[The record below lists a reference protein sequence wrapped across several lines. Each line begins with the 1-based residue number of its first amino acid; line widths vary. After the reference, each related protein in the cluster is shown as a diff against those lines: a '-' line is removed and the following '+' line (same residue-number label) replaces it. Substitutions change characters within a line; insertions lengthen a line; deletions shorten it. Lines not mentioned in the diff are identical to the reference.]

1 MHGMCN
7 FEDETRAARRRAKG
21 APNSSHTSPIAPTAT
36 CCSCSLWFFVL
47 LFPHDEN
54 CAFIFA
60 TPALV
65 RLFSSC
71 VSLVCA
77 VRECVAFC
85 CEAATQAKW
94 HGFQPICI
102 AKSLSA
108 VRCSQRTSD
117 CYEVNRV
124 SVVPRYAVA
133 VGSLKLVQRG
143 NGDRENT

>member
-1 MHGMCN
+1 MHASGQMLTYSRCSYTTTLPFRRRN
-7 FEDETRAARRRAKG
+7 TSRKAARKASVEARR
-21 APNSSHTSPIAPTAT
+21 
-36 CCSCSLWFFVL
+36 F
-47 LFPHDEN
+47 
-54 CAFIFA
+54 
-60 TPALV
+60 
-65 RLFSSC
+65 
-71 VSLVCA
+71 

-85 CEAATQAKW
+85 CEAATQSKW

-102 AKSLSA
+102 ANSPSA

>member
-1 MHGMCN
+1 MGGVTPHTPN
-7 FEDETRAARRRAKG
+7 ETCSKTTLTRNVLIRRRNASRKAARKASVEARR
-21 APNSSHTSPIAPTAT
+21 
-36 CCSCSLWFFVL
+36 F
-47 LFPHDEN
+47 
-54 CAFIFA
+54 
-60 TPALV
+60 
-65 RLFSSC
+65 
-71 VSLVCA
+71 

-85 CEAATQAKW
+85 CEAATQSKW

-102 AKSLSA
+102 ANSPSA